1 VPPSRPVRPPR
12 AYRVAAEPVRTAP
25 AAPIDDPPTPVRRA
39 PRLGRALL
47 ALAVVVVLVVLLQQ
61 LGERSAPPPVSLWGG
76 GTGAGSASG
85 VEFSAATGTGTGS
98 GARTAAAGPAFARL
112 HEGRP
117 VAFDPC
123 TPIHFVTRYDG
134 APPGADALVQ
144 AAVAQ
149 LSAAT
154 GLVLIHDGDF
164 DETPSGAREPRQ
176 PERYG
181 DRWAPVLISW
191 SSADLGATTS
201 PVAVDPDGRGP
212 RLVSGQVVVDAA
224 ARDPAAAARALRH
237 ELAVVVGL
245 APSGAPHA
253 DSGVATGYSPDELRA
268 LEQLGEG
275 PCLR

>member
-1 VPPSRPVRPPR
+1 VASAELDGPVPGGSVPPSRPVRPPR

-25 AAPIDDPPTPVRRA
+25 AAPIDDPPAPVRRA
-39 PRLGRALL
+39 PRLGRTLL
-47 ALAVVVVLVVLLQQ
+47 ALAVLVALVVLLQQ
-61 LGERSAPPPVSLWGG
+61 LGDRSAPPPVTLWGGG

-85 VEFSAATGTGTGS
+85 VESSAATGTGTGS
-98 GARTAAAGPAFARL
+98 GARPAVAGPPFARL
-112 HEGRP
+112 HVGRP

-134 APPGADALVQ
+134 APPGADALVP

-154 GLVLIHDGDF
+154 GLVLIHDGDS
-164 DETPSGAREPRQ
+164 DETPSGGREPRQ

-201 PVAVDPDGRGP
+201 PVALDPDGLGP
-212 RLVSGQVVVDAA
+212 RLV
-224 ARDPAAAARALRH
+224 
-237 ELAVVVGL
+237 
-245 APSGAPHA
+245 
-253 DSGVATGYSPDELRA
+253 TG
-268 LEQLGEG
+268 
-275 PCLR
+275 